1 MNCVVYKLQLN
12 KTVKYV
18 CVSQCISS
26 SFLLLKKNK
35 NKNPE
40 AVSLHQQQT
49 SPAPKSLFLYDI
61 SSQEIVELL
70 GEMANSKA
78 GIVILKKKIFF

>member
-12 KTVKYV
+12 KTIKYV

-26 SFLLLKKNK
+26 SSLLLKKTNA
-35 NKNPE
+35 E

-49 SPAPKSLFLYDI
+49 SPAPKSLFL
-61 SSQEIVELL
+61 
-70 GEMANSKA
+70 
-78 GIVILKKKIFF
+78 